1 MSLLVGTIPGLV
13 AALVVVALL
22 HGYRLLRSDAAEG
35 LDIEDLILLKG
46 RERTRAE
53 GEGPL
58 SRVAGRLLPAVRRGL
73 PIGWSKWLQRRIDLA
88 GRPDDATIDS
98 VLRQFIVWALI
109 LSPAALIFLAQA
121 NIFALALC
129 PVAVLIMPLARLSRT
144 SRMRRE
150 QLDRDL
156 PDFLDVLA
164 VTVSAGVAFRPALSQ
179 VSARFGGPLAQ
190 EFTTALHQI
199 ANGATVRGAF
209 IQLRDRNDSE
219 ALGEFVTAYLQSDE
233 LGAPMVQT
241 LNQIAGD
248 MRRASAQRQRRKAAQ
263 VAPRVTL
270 VNSLVLVPGTLIIL
284 LTGLLLGS
292 GVYFGTM
299 FGDVAK

>member
-1 MSLLVGTIPGLV
+1 MSFVVGAVPGLV
-13 AALVVVALL
+13 AALVVLAML
-22 HGYRLLRSDAAEG
+22 HGYRLLRSDQAEG
-35 LDIEDLILLKG
+35 LDLDDLILLKG
-46 RERTRAE
+46 RERTRAR

-58 SRVAGRLLPAVRRGL
+58 SRLASKLVPALRQRVPPRWRR
-73 PIGWSKWLQRRIDLA
+73 WLQRRIDLA
-88 GRPDDATIDS
+88 GRPQGATVDT
-98 VLRQFIVWALI
+98 VLQQFIMWALI
-109 LSPAALIFLAQA
+109 VSPAALIFLVQTS
-121 NIFALALC
+121 FMGLALC
-129 PVAVLIMPLARLSRT
+129 MAAVLVMPLARLSRT
-144 SRMRRE
+144 ARLRRD

-179 VSARFGGPLAQ
+179 VSERFGGPLAE
-190 EFTTALHQI
+190 EFTSALHQI

-219 ALGEFVTAYLQSDE
+219 SLGEFVTAYLQSDE

-241 LNQIAGD
+241 LNQIAAD
-248 MRRASAQRQRRKAAQ
+248 MRKASAQRRRRKAAQ

-284 LTGLLLGS
+284 LTGMLLGS
-292 GVYFGTM
+292 GVDFGAM
-299 FGDVAK
+299 LGGVAK

>member
-1 MSLLVGTIPGLV
+1 VSYLVGAIPGLV
-13 AALVVVALL
+13 AAMMILALM
-22 HGYRLLRSDAAEG
+22 HGYRLLRSDPADG
-35 LDIEDLILLKG
+35 LDLEDLVLLKEG
-46 RERTRAE
+46 ERSRAQ

-58 SRVAGRLLPAVRRGL
+58 SRLAGKLLPALRRRL
-73 PIGWSKWLQRRIDLA
+73 PIGWLRWLQRQVDLA
-88 GRPDDATIDS
+88 GRPEDATVDT
-98 VLRQFIVWALI
+98 VLRQFIIWALI
-109 LSPAALIFLAQA
+109 LSPAALIFLTQA
-121 NIFALALC
+121 AVLPVALC
-129 PVAVLIMPLARLSRT
+129 GAAVLVMPLARLSRT
-144 SRMRRE
+144 ARLRRD

-164 VTVSAGVAFRPALSQ
+164 VTVSAGVAFRPALLQ
-179 VSARFGGPLAQ
+179 VSHRFGGPLAE
-190 EFTTALHQI
+190 EFTTALNQI

-219 ALGEFVTAYLQSDE
+219 SLSEFVAAYLQSDE

-248 MRRASAQRQRRKAAQ
+248 MRKASAQRQRRKAGR

-292 GVYFGTM
+292 GVDIGSLFGQVT
-299 FGDVAK
+299 K

>member
-1 MSLLVGTIPGLV
+1 MRILAGATPGLV
-13 AALVVVALL
+13 AALVVLALL
-22 HGYRLLRSDAAEG
+22 HGYRLLRSDPADG
-35 LDIEDLILLKG
+35 LDLDDLVLLKG
-46 RERTRAE
+46 RERTHAE

-58 SRVAGRLLPAVRRGL
+58 SRLAGKLVPAVRRRL
-73 PIGWSKWLQRRIDLA
+73 PPGWARWLQRRIDVA
-88 GRPDDATIDS
+88 GRPEDATLDS
-98 VLRQFIVWALI
+98 VLQQFIVWALI
-109 LSPAALIFLAQA
+109 ISPAVCIFLVQA
-121 NIFALALC
+121 NILALALSAA
-129 PVAVLIMPLARLSRT
+129 AVLIMPLARLART
-144 SRMRRE
+144 ARQRRE

-179 VSARFGGPLAQ
+179 VSHRFGGPLAE

-199 ANGATVRGAF
+199 ANGASVRGAF
-209 IQLRDRNDSE
+209 VQLRDRNESE
-219 ALGEFVTAYLQSDE
+219 SLGEFVTAYLQSDE

-248 MRRASAQRQRRKAAQ
+248 MRKASAQRQRRKAAQ

-270 VNSLVLVPGTLIIL
+270 VNSLVLVPGTLIVL

-292 GVYFGTM
+292 GVEFGSI
-299 FGDVAK
+299 FGGLSR

>member
-1 MSLLVGTIPGLV
+1 VSFVVGAVPGLV
-13 AALVVVALL
+13 AALLVAALM
-22 HGYRLLRSDAAEG
+22 HGYRLLRSDPADG
-35 LDIEDLILLKG
+35 LDLDDMVLLKG
-46 RERTRAE
+46 RERKRAR

-58 SRVAGRLLPAVRRGL
+58 SRVAGRLLPAVRRRL
-73 PIGWSKWLQRRIDLA
+73 PRKWLRWLQRQVDLA
-88 GRPDDATIDS
+88 GRPDGASVDTI
-98 VLRQFIVWALI
+98 LQQFIVWALI
-109 LSPAALIFLAQA
+109 VAPITPLFILEGNFLA
-121 NIFALALC
+121 LGLC
-129 PVAVLIMPLARLSRT
+129 VAAVLIMPLARLART
-144 SRMRRE
+144 VRMRRE

-179 VSARFGGPLAQ
+179 VSARFGGPLAE

-199 ANGATVRGAF
+199 ANGASVRGAF
-209 IQLRDRNDSE
+209 IQLRDRNGSE
-219 ALGEFVTAYLQSDE
+219 SLSEFVTAYLQSEE

-270 VNSLVLVPGTLIIL
+270 VNSLVLVPGALIIL
-284 LTGLLLGS
+284 MTGLLLGS
-292 GVYFGTM
+292 GVDLSSLLG
-299 FGDVAK
+299 GGGR

>member
-1 MSLLVGTIPGLV
+1 VRILAGVIPGLV
-13 AALVVVALL
+13 AALVVLALL
-22 HGYRLLRSDAAEG
+22 HGYRLLRSDPADG
-35 LDIEDLILLKG
+35 LDLDDLVLLKG
-46 RERTRAE
+46 RERTHAE

-58 SRVAGRLLPAVRRGL
+58 SRLAGKLVPAVRRRL
-73 PIGWSKWLQRRIDLA
+73 PQGWARWLQRRIDVA
-88 GRPDDATIDS
+88 GRPEDATLDS
-98 VLRQFIVWALI
+98 VLQQFIVWALI
-109 LSPAALIFLAQA
+109 ISPAVCIFLVQA
-121 NIFALALC
+121 NIFALALSAA
-129 PVAVLIMPLARLSRT
+129 AVLIMPLARLART
-144 SRMRRE
+144 ARQRRE

-179 VSARFGGPLAQ
+179 VSHRFGGPLAE

-199 ANGATVRGAF
+199 ANGASVRGAF
-209 IQLRDRNDSE
+209 VQLRDRNESE
-219 ALGEFVTAYLQSDE
+219 SLGEFVTAYLQSDE

-248 MRRASAQRQRRKAAQ
+248 MRKASAQRQRRKAAQ

-270 VNSLVLVPGTLIIL
+270 VNSLVLVPGTLIVL

-292 GVYFGTM
+292 GVEFGSI
-299 FGDVAK
+299 FGGLSR

>member
-1 MSLLVGTIPGLV
+1 VSLLVGAIPGLV
-13 AALVVVALL
+13 AALVVLAVL
-22 HGYRLLRSDAAEG
+22 HGYRLLRSDPADG
-35 LDIEDLILLKG
+35 LDLEDLVLLKAG
-46 RERTRAE
+46 ERNRAR

-58 SRVAGRLLPAVRRGL
+58 SRLAGRLLPPLRRRL
-73 PIGWSKWLQRRIDLA
+73 PIGWVRWLQRQIELA
-88 GRPDDATIDS
+88 GRPEDATVDT
-98 VLRQFIVWALI
+98 VLQSFVIWAFIV
-109 LSPAALIFLAQA
+109 SPAALIFLIRA
-121 NIFALALC
+121 NVLALALC
-129 PVAVLIMPLARLSRT
+129 VAAVLIMPLARLSRT
-144 SRMRRE
+144 ARLRRD

-179 VSARFGGPLAQ
+179 VSHRFGGPLAE
-190 EFTTALHQI
+190 EFTAALHQI

-209 IQLRDRNDSE
+209 IQLRDRNNSDSL
-219 ALGEFVTAYLQSDE
+219 AEFVSAYLQSDE

-248 MRRASAQRQRRKAAQ
+248 MRKASAQRQRRKAAQ

-284 LTGLLLGS
+284 LTGLLLGT
-292 GVYFGTM
+292 GVDFGSL
-299 FGDVAK
+299 FGQVGK

>member
-1 MSLLVGTIPGLV
+1 MRLLVGAVPGLV
-13 AALVVVALL
+13 AALVVLALL
-22 HGYRLLRSDAAEG
+22 HGYRMLRSDPAAG
-35 LDIEDLILLKG
+35 LDLEDLVLLKG
-46 RERTRAE
+46 GERTRAE

-58 SRVAGRLLPAVRRGL
+58 SRLAGKLVPSVRQRLPL
-73 PIGWSKWLQRRIDLA
+73 GWLRWLQRRIDLA
-88 GRPDDATIDS
+88 GRPEDATVDT
-98 VLRQFIVWALI
+98 VLKQFVVWALI
-109 LSPAALIFLAQA
+109 VSPAVLVFLAQT
-121 NIFALALC
+121 NFLGLALC
-129 PVAVLIMPLARLSRT
+129 VAAVLVMPLARLSRT
-144 SRMRRE
+144 ARLRRD

-164 VTVSAGVAFRPALSQ
+164 VTVSAGVAFRPALTQ
-179 VSARFGGPLAQ
+179 VSNRFGGPLAE
-190 EFTTALHQI
+190 EFTSALHQI

-219 ALGEFVTAYLQSDE
+219 SLGEFVTAYLQSDE

-248 MRRASAQRQRRKAAQ
+248 MRKASAQRQRRKAAQ

-284 LTGLLLGS
+284 LTGMLLSS
-292 GVYFGTM
+292 GVDFGAM
-299 FGDVAK
+299 FGDAPR

>member
-1 MSLLVGTIPGLV
+1 VTFLVGAVPGLV
-13 AALVVVALL
+13 AALVVLSIL
-22 HGYRLLRSDAAEG
+22 HGYRLLRSDPADG
-35 LDIEDLILLKG
+35 LDLEDMVLLKG
-46 RERTRAE
+46 RERARAQ
-53 GEGPL
+53 GEGAL
-58 SRVAGRLLPAVRRGL
+58 SRLAGTLLPLLRRRL
-73 PIGWSKWLQRRIDLA
+73 PLGWLRWLQRRIDLA
-88 GRPDDATIDS
+88 GRPEDATVDTI
-98 VLRQFIVWALI
+98 LRQFIMWALVV
-109 LSPAALIFLAQA
+109 SPAVLIFLAEA
-121 NIFALALC
+121 NILALALC
-129 PVAVLIMPLARLSRT
+129 FAAVLVMPLARLSRT
-144 SRMRRE
+144 ARVRRD

-219 ALGEFVTAYLQSDE
+219 SLGEFVTAYLQSDE

-248 MRRASAQRQRRKAAQ
+248 MRKASAQRQRRKAAQ

-292 GVYFGTM
+292 GVNLGSLL
-299 FGDVAK
+299 GNVAK